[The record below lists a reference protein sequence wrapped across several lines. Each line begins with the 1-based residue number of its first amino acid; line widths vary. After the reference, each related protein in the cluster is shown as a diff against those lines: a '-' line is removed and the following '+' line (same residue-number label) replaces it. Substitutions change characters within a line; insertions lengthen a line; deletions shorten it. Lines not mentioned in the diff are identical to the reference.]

1 MIEEWCVYV
10 AIIKNCEFATGLIYC
25 RLLYRKRVKQG
36 RAYLQSQRQ
45 QHILNEN
52 YYQLAP
58 FSLGSGATAAAIS
71 KHQEAFQSAQGN
83 GETAFNAYGDLKLND
98 GTELAQPTPPPY
110 ENPSGPKPE
119 NE

>member
-1 MIEEWCVYV
+1 M
-10 AIIKNCEFATGLIYC
+10 
-25 RLLYRKRVKQG
+25 KQG

-45 QHILNEN
+45 QHIPNEN

-58 FSLGSGATAAAIS
+58 FPLGSGATAAAIS
-71 KHQEAFQSAQGN
+71 KHQEAFQNAQEN
-83 GETAFNAYGDLKLND
+83 GETAFNAYGDLKLNN
-98 GTELAQPTPPPY
+98 GTELAQPTLPPY